1 MRGSARLRASVTI
14 LTFMHIG
21 EMASHGAGK
30 TPGWTARLTV
40 TLAFLGGPGIF
51 LLAFL
56 DSSVLSFPV
65 VTDLLIMQQAMRS
78 PSRMLYFAG
87 MAVVGSLAGC
97 IWLYLLAKKGGEA
110 YYRRR
115 AGKSHGK
122 FRRWMDRN
130 AFVCVFAAS
139 LLPPPM
145 PFKAFVLVAGVT
157 QVRLRTFI
165 LALLAGRGLRYLLE
179 GWLAIR
185 YGMQVMDFML
195 AHRLILLL
203 SSLSAIV
210 IAVLVS
216 RWVGRPPAQEA

>member
-1 MRGSARLRASVTI
+1 MDIKTMVLSGGS
-14 LTFMHIG
+14 
-21 EMASHGAGK
+21 K
-30 TPGWTARLTV
+30 TPGWTARLAA

-78 PSRMLYFAG
+78 PSRMIYFAA
-87 MAVVGSLAGC
+87 MAVAGSLAGC
-97 IWLYLLAKKGGEA
+97 IWLYWLAKKGGEE

-115 AGKSHGK
+115 AGKSRGN
-122 FRRWMDRN
+122 FRRWMERN
-130 AFVCVFAAS
+130 AFACVFAAS

-145 PFKAFVLVAGVT
+145 PFKPFVLVAGMT
-157 QVRLRTFI
+157 QVRMRTFV

-185 YGMQVMDFML
+185 YGAQAMDFMI
-195 AHRLILLL
+195 AHKLGMFITGLTTIAIALILTRW
-203 SSLSAIV
+203 
-210 IAVLVS
+210 IA
-216 RWVGRPPAQEA
+216 RPPQQEA